1 MRLPRDRDSKLFLRL
16 LFWAAVLVSL
26 VMALIPHPPQ
36 LPGHPSDKI
45 QHVAAFATMGI
56 LGSLAYP
63 RLGTLRL
70 IVALSLFGAFIEVA
84 QAIPVLHRDSDPL
97 DWLADTIACTVA
109 VVATSWWVSRRR

>member
-1 MRLPRDRDSKLFLRL
+1 MRLPRDRDSKLFVRL

-36 LPGHPSDKI
+36 LPGHPSDKL
-45 QHVAAFATMGI
+45 QHVAAFTTMGI
-56 LGSLAYP
+56 FGSLGYP
-63 RLGTLRL
+63 RVGTLRL

-97 DWLADTIACTVA
+97 DWLADTIACA
-109 VVATSWWVSRRR
+109 VVVLAVRWWVRRAP